1 MSSATKGWR
10 GKLRVATTEG
20 GLTTD
25 EPDILNVSPSFE
37 NNVEAA
43 YELGSR
49 DPKALEEGNIE
60 ISVTIKKYYKDNTWA
75 QMAGV
80 GSTGALTEYYLRAY
94 PKGTSSGKPYVT
106 FLGKFGNWEL
116 GEEQGGFATE
126 SFGFVGRAVSVG
138 TVP

>member
-10 GKLRVATTEG
+10 GKLRVATTEV

-25 EPDILNVSPSFE
+25 EPDILSVTPGIE

-49 DPKALEEGNIE
+49 DPQSLEEGNIE
-60 ISVTIKKYYKDNTWA
+60 LTVSIEKYYKDNTWA
-75 QMAGV
+75 GYAGV
-80 GSTGALTEYYLRAY
+80 GSSGALTEYYVRIY
-94 PKGTSSGKPYVT
+94 PKGTSSTKPYVT
-106 FLGKFGNWEL
+106 YLGKFGNWEL
-116 GEEQGGFATE
+116 GQEQDGFATE
-126 SFGFVGRAVSVG
+126 TLEFTGKAVSVG

>member
-25 EPDILNVSPSFE
+25 EPDILSVTPGIE

-49 DPKALEEGNIE
+49 DPKSLEEGNIE
-60 ISVTIKKYYKDNTWA
+60 LTMSIEKYYKDNVWA

-80 GSTGALTEYYLRAY
+80 GSSGALTEYYVRIY
-94 PKGTSSGKPYVT
+94 PKGTGSGKPYVT
-106 FLGKFGNWEL
+106 YLGKFGNWEL
-116 GEEQGGFATE
+116 GEDQDGFSTE
-126 SFGFVGRAVSVG
+126 SFEFVGKAVSVG